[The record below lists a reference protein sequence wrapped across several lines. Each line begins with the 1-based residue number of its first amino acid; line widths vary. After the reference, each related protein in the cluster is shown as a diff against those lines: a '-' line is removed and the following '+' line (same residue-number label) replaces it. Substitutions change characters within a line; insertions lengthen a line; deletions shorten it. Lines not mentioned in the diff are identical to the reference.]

1 MDRRCVG
8 SFVEMLLFYRI
19 TTRDPDLTVLS
30 ERGIFP
36 TNGRAVELWDSLDV
50 LPDGAGRVLVIDAR
64 ELSRIERVDG
74 GPCVQVPAVPPAA
87 VQNLDPYRPPQA
99 ATAGGGYVCCSLGTV
114 VAVLVIF
121 RRGVWDFPKGTRA
134 PGEDIE
140 TCARREVREEVGI
153 DGLDVTRP
161 IGSTQH
167 GYSRGG
173 HYVVKTTHWYLMQ
186 TADRSFEPDR
196 QEGIERVARARW
208 EVARRHLGYENLRRH
223 MDRVENTVRATVL
236 DTPGEPGTTD

>member
-1 MDRRCVG
+1 
-8 SFVEMLLFYRI
+8 MLLFYRI
-19 TTRDPDLTVLS
+19 TTRDPDLTALS

-36 TNGRAVELWDSLDV
+36 TDGGGVQLWDSLDA
-50 LPDGAGRVLVIDAR
+50 LPDGGGRAIAIDAR
-64 ELSRIERVDG
+64 ALSGIEWVDE
-74 GPCVQVPAVPPAA
+74 GPGVQAPAVPPEA
-87 VQNLDPYRPPQA
+87 VQNLDPYRPPQS
-99 ATAGGGYVCCSLGTV
+99 ATAAGGYVCCPLGNV

-161 IGSTQH
+161 LGSTQH
-167 GYSRGG
+167 GYSRED

-208 EVARRHLGYENLRRH
+208 EVARRHVGYENLRRH
-223 MDRVENTVRATVL
+223 MDCVENTVRTTVL
-236 DTPGEPGTTD
+236 DMPGDPDTTD